1 MTIEPLLKK
10 DLPLI
15 LSMEQDLY
23 VKPWTKE
30 DFLYEL
36 EQNPFAYYFK
46 VVENKQIIGYFGF
59 WITFDIAQITKVSIA
74 KDFQGRKLSYLL
86 LQGLEKRIRIA
97 QCVNLS
103 LEVRVC
109 NQIAIHVYEKCG
121 FKIESIRKNY
131 YDNHEDAYLMIKEL
145 EK

>member
-1 MTIEPLLKK
+1 M
-10 DLPLI
+10 
-15 LSMEQDLY
+15 
-23 VKPWTKE
+23 
-30 DFLYEL
+30 
-36 EQNPFAYYFK
+36 
-46 VVENKQIIGYFGF
+46 ENKQIIGYFGF

-86 LQGLEKRIRIA
+86 LQGLEKRIRLA

-103 LEVRVC
+103 LEVRVS

>member
-36 EQNPFAYYFK
+36 EQNPFASYFK

-59 WITFDIAQITKVSIA
+59 WITFVLHKLQKYPLLKIFKEENYRIFFYKV
-74 KDFQGRKLSYLL
+74 
-86 LQGLEKRIRIA
+86 
-97 QCVNLS
+97 
-103 LEVRVC
+103 
-109 NQIAIHVYEKCG
+109 
-121 FKIESIRKNY
+121 
-131 YDNHEDAYLMIKEL
+131 
-145 EK
+145 